1 MTGKRSASNV
11 RIAVTTHYEGLDA
24 DSIHCVEFIDSL
36 ERFLANVPTYTLADV
51 GERNQDQFGVYLGF
65 AAIDQDQTAV
75 SAVLAFHEA
84 TTDIDYFLQHWT
96 GYFAN
101 AACREKATNLASLLD
116 EGIKSR
122 IAQGWLDEPE

>member
-1 MTGKRSASNV
+1 LIVWKDFWLTFPHIPSPTLGNEI
-11 RIAVTTHYEGLDA
+11 RIN
-24 DSIHCVEFIDSL
+24 S
-36 ERFLANVPTYTLADV
+36 
-51 GERNQDQFGVYLGF
+51 
-65 AAIDQDQTAV
+65 AIDQDQTAV